1 MPQPLPFNTSWMDV
15 LVEHRVSP
23 LLEFSQFASFMGEI
37 EGYVLMVAALYVVL
51 DKRLGVRLGVL
62 VLLTMSLNHILKT
75 ILKNPRPFIADG
87 TYLDHWAVSAD
98 RAQDL
103 ATEYSTPSGH
113 AMAAAMFYGFIFAH
127 TKNRAIRILAVAA
140 AFLVG
145 ASRPYLGV
153 HFVEDI
159 IMGWAIGLV
168 LVVIAVKYVD
178 AVAAWWGRLPLSSQA
193 TICVTATMV
202 LWAATIAM
210 SDWRIDGQP
219 RAFLGY
225 AGLITGMLIAQPL
238 ELRLVDF
245 DPKSSTWIAK
255 LVRYI
260 VSVAL
265 VLATLAALDI
275 AFAAMVDEYS
285 LPGYA
290 LQYVRYTIGGM
301 VGIFVAPWLFT
312 KAQLANVGR
321 ALARQ

>member
-1 MPQPLPFNTSWMDV
+1 MPPLHFNTAWLDA

-23 LLEFSQFASFMGEI
+23 LLELFQLASFMGEV
-37 EGYVLMVAALYVVL
+37 EGYVLMVAAIYVVL

-62 VLLTMSLNHILKT
+62 VLLTMSLNHVLKT
-75 ILKNPRPFIADG
+75 IIKNPRPFIADG

-98 RAQDL
+98 RAHDL

-113 AMAAAMFYGFIFAH
+113 AMAAAAFYGFIFAQ
-127 TKNRAIRILAVAA
+127 TKNRAVRALAVVAA
-140 AFLVG
+140 ILVG

-153 HFVEDI
+153 HYVEDI

-168 LVVIAVKYVD
+168 VVVVAVRYVEGI
-178 AVAAWWGRLPLSSQA
+178 AAWWSRMPAARQA
-193 TICVTATMV
+193 TICVAATVM
-202 LWAATIAM
+202 LWAATVAL
-210 SDWRIDGQP
+210 SGWRIDGQP

-275 AFAAMVDEYS
+275 AFAALADEYS
-285 LPGYA
+285 VPGYL
-290 LQYVRYTIGGM
+290 LQYLRYTIAGI
-301 VGIFVAPWLFT
+301 VGIFAAPWLFT
-312 KAQLANVGR
+312 RAQLAAVGR
-321 ALARQ
+321 ASARR